1 MATAM
6 EKMGIMATGCGVH
19 ILMAAKKPKRLIL
32 FAVAV
37 AMWTNHKRYDYIP
50 TYQSLP
56 QIQIKYE
63 IISQKDLEP
72 SIWFVAD
79 FSFYRFLIT
88 KKVFKV

>member
-19 ILMAAKKPKRLIL
+19 ILMAGKKQKRLIL

-37 AMWTNHKRYDYIP
+37 AMWTNHKLHDYIR

-72 SIWFVAD
+72 SLQF
-79 FSFYRFLIT
+79 FF
-88 KKVFKV
+88 